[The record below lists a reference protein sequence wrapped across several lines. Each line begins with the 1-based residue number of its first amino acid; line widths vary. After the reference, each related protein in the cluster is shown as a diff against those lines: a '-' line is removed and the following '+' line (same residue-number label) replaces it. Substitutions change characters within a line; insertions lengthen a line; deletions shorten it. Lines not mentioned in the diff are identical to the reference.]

1 MRLVKLE
8 GSFKQPQACRHMMH
22 AGVLLSLSNI
32 LPPTEREEMLSDAI
46 RTSML
51 LLEFLLRQ

>member
-1 MRLVKLE
+1 
-8 GSFKQPQACRHMMH
+8 MMH